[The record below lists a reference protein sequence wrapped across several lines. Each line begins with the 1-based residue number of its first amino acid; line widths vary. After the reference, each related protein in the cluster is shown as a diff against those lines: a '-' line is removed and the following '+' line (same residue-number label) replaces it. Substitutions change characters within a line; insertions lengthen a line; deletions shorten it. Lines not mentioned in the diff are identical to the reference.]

1 MSESDRKLSSEHRKE
16 HYGDEILHQEITAP
30 NGHGL
35 SKLYYNPT
43 TQIVILGFVLFMGPG
58 MFNAL
63 NGLGAGGQIDSKTSA
78 NANVALYATF
88 AVMAFFAGYA
98 FI

>member
-1 MSESDRKLSSEHRKE
+1 MDESDRKVSNEDRKE
-16 HYGDEILHQEITAP
+16 YYGDDTVRQETTAP
-30 NGHGL
+30 ERRGF

-43 TQIVILGFVLFMGPG
+43 TQIVMLGFTLFMGPG
-58 MFNAL
+58 IFNAL
-63 NGLGAGGQIDSKTSA
+63 NGLGAGGQVDSKNSA

-88 AVMAFFAGYA
+88 AVMAFFAGYV